1 MNEHIRASDAN
12 RQFSRIL
19 QRVGKGE
26 SFVITSHGKP
36 IAEIRPIEDEAEKD
50 RKRAAR
56 ERLFARLKSQ
66 PAVNAGKWT
75 RDELY
80 DD

>member
-12 RQFSRIL
+12 RQFSQLL

-36 IAEIRPIEDEAEKD
+36 VAEIRPVEDDTEKD

-56 ERLFARLKSQ
+56 ERLFARLDSQ
-66 PAVNAGKWT
+66 PVTNIGKWT

>member
-1 MNEHIRASDAN
+1 MTKHITASEAN
-12 RQFSRIL
+12 RQFSDLLR
-19 QRVGKGE
+19 QVSDGE
-26 SFVITSHGKP
+26 TFIVTSHGKP
-36 IAEIRPIEDEAEKD
+36 VAEIRAPSVVSPE
-50 RKRAAR
+50 RLAAR
-56 ERLFARLKSQ
+56 ERLFERLKSQ

>member
-1 MNEHIRASDAN
+1 MYQQIKASDAN
-12 RQFSRIL
+12 RQFSQLL

-36 IAEIRPIEDEAEKD
+36 IAEIRPVDGDAERD
-50 RKRAAR
+50 RRKAAQK
-56 ERLFARLKSQ
+56 RLFERLKSQ
-66 PAVNAGKWT
+66 PVVNAGKWT

>member
-12 RQFSRIL
+12 RKFSQIL

-36 IAEIRPIEDEAEKD
+36 VAEIRPIEDDAEKEH
-50 RKRAAR
+50 KRAAR

-66 PAVNAGKWT
+66 PAVNAGKWS